1 MEVEL
6 VGLRTPGILPGRGL
20 WNVSLLSNLGYELV
34 LFVCFL
40 FGFFFCC
47 AVFSIKAIG
56 SIEYELKPSKQ

>member
-34 LFVCFL
+34 LFVCL
-40 FGFFFCC
+40 FVIWFFFLMCC
-47 AVFSIKAIG
+47 VFYQSNWVN
-56 SIEYELKPSKQ
+56 